1 MGLRVGCGVG
11 VDGCLPLIL
20 VSVVISVTC
29 WLWLLL
35 LLGLGCCIARL
46 YSGLVLVCFDL
57 LGGLLCVLGDGM

>member
-29 WLWLLL
+29 WLWLVA
-35 LLGLGCCIARL
+35 IAAWFGFL
-46 YSGLVLVCFDL
+46 HC
-57 LGGLLCVLGDGM
+57 